1 MVPPATLYQQR
12 KERTMDLLGLMAILV
27 VGLVVFGLLAV
38 TVGADSRDSA
48 RDDWSGASRI

>member
-1 MVPPATLYQQR
+1 MVPPATLDQQR

-38 TVGADSRDSA
+38 TVGADSRESA

>member
-1 MVPPATLYQQR
+1 MVPPATLDQQR
-12 KERTMDLLGLMAILV
+12 KERTMDLLGLMTILI

-38 TVGADSRDSA
+38 TVGADSRESA